1 MNTKH
6 FSNNSIVG
14 GAVLILLGA
23 VLLGGTLNPFGLGW
37 GSLWPVFLAIPG
49 TGLLALAFTMSKER
63 RAGIVMSA
71 ASLLMLSIFF
81 FAFTLDKAEWS
92 AQATLWPL
100 YVMIPGLAA
109 LVAYL
114 ASDMERP
121 GYLMAGAIISTVAGA
136 LLVGTVTGSLYELS
150 EQLLMLH

>member
-14 GAVLILLGA
+14 GVVLILLGA

-37 GSLWPVFLAIPG
+37 GSLWPLFLAVPG
-49 TGLLALAFTMSKER
+49 TGLLALAFSISKER
-63 RAGIVMSA
+63 RAVVVMPGV
-71 ASLLMLSIFF
+71 SLLLLSIFF

-114 ASDMERP
+114 ASDMEQP
-121 GYLMAGAIISTVAGA
+121 VYLMVGAVISTVAGA
-136 LLVGTVTGSLYELS
+136 LLVGTVTGSLYQLS
-150 EQLLMLH
+150 ERLLMLH